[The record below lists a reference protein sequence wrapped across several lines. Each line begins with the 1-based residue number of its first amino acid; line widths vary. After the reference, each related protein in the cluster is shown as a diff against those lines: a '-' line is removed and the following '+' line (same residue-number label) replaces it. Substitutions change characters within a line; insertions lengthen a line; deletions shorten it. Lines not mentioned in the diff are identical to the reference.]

1 MEFEI
6 GIMLL
11 QGLAGRA
18 VRFALPSEAVH
29 PPSSSSNRF
38 PLFYSST
45 FPACNRSKLLNV
57 LSLASTSLSQAKA
70 AIDATEKARIISE
83 LRTKVRQNIVTNQ
96 QKDGTLM
103 NKVVTAL

>member
-1 MEFEI
+1 MKFEI
-6 GIMLL
+6 AIV
-11 QGLAGRA
+11 QGLAGGT

-29 PPSSSSNRF
+29 QPSSSSNRF

-45 FPACNRSKLLNV
+45 FPACNRSKLMNV

-83 LRTKVRQNIVTNQ
+83 LRTKVRQDIHTDQ
-96 QKDGTLM
+96 QKDGVLIL
-103 NKVVTAL
+103 VTVL